1 MTTESS
7 IFTKIINREVPAH
20 IVYEDERVIA
30 FFTIEPVNYGHTLVV
45 PKLPFTNIL
54 DGDDVTLGY
63 MMEIAARIGRAL
75 VAEKLATGVNI
86 IMNNGTDASQE
97 VFHAHL
103 HVVPRHAN
111 DDAFTPPKHIT
122 PDASKTEQ
130 IAKQLRNAL
139 SE

>member
-1 MTTESS
+1 MITEPS

-30 FFTIEPVNYGHTLVV
+30 FFTIKPVNYGHTLVV
-45 PKLPFTNIL
+45 PKVPFANII
-54 DGDDVTLGY
+54 DGDDVTLSY

-75 VAEKLATGVNI
+75 VAEKLATGINI

-103 HVVPRHAN
+103 HVIPRHAN
-111 DDAFTPPKHIT
+111 DGAFTSPKNIT
-122 PDASKTEQ
+122 PDASQTEQ
-130 IAKQLRNAL
+130 IAKQLHNAL
-139 SE
+139 GE